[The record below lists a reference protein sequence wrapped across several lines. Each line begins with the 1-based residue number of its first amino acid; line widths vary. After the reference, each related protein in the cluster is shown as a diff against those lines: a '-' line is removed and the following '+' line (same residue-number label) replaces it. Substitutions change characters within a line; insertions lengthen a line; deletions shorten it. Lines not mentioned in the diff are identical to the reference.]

1 MTLASARDRSIA
13 TNVAIA
19 AETPLQDDVRAMVAA
34 LNAYLMPLTP
44 REFQFQLTA
53 EQMAEPTVTVFV
65 ARDGGRPIGMGSL
78 KEHGGGL
85 GEVKRMFTLPEVRGQ
100 RVGSLLLQRIEVLA
114 RARGVKRLVLETGE
128 APGFEPAW
136 RVYER
141 GGFAICGAVL
151 DYPDSGYSRFYE
163 KRLA

>member
-1 MTLASARDRSIA
+1 MPLSSPVARVATDVSIA
-13 TNVAIA
+13 V
-19 AETPLQDDVRAMVAA
+19 ETPLQDDVRALVTA
-34 LNAYLMPLTP
+34 LNAYLIPLTP

-65 ARDGGRPIGMGSL
+65 ARDRGGRPIGMGAL
-78 KEHGGGL
+78 KEHGSSV
-85 GEVKRMFTLPEVRGQ
+85 GEVKRMYTLPEVRGK
-100 RVGSLLLQRIEVLA
+100 RIGSQLLGRIETLA
-114 RARGVKRLVLETGE
+114 RERGVKRLVLETGE

-141 GGFAICGAVL
+141 GGFTVCGAVL

-163 KRLA
+163 KQLA